1 MLKNFKK
8 LVSDFFE
15 KVSASLWEF
24 AALLENR
31 LKTKKTHLLLKFNQ
45 SQWLKP
51 YVEFN
56 TEKSIEVEKSGV
68 KDERALYKIINNSV
82 YAKTMEKL
90 RNRIVVKLLRNKI
103 DYFKWTSK
111 PSYM

>member
-15 KVSASLWEF
+15 KVSASLWEL

-31 LKTKKTHLLLKFNQ
+31 LKTKKIHHLLKFNQ

-56 TEKSIEVEKSGV
+56 TEKIIEVEKSGV
-68 KDERALYKIINNSV
+68 KDGRALYKIINNSV
-82 YAKTMEKL
+82 YAKTMENI
-90 RNRIVVKLLRNKI
+90 RNRIAVKLVRNKI